1 MDALGDPE
9 GVVAGVGDQV
19 IPEFAHLFGA
29 FDEVAGAVEFE
40 PVGVAHGFAGLDAE
54 HHFVGVGLGFQHVVA
69 VIGDQGWQVEFP
81 ADF

>member
-1 MDALGDPE
+1 MDAFGDPE

-19 IPEFAHLFGA
+19 VPEFAHLFGA

-40 PVGVAHGFAGLDAE
+40 PVGVTHGFAGLDTE
-54 HHFVGVGLGFQHVVA
+54 HHFVRVGLGFQHVVA
-69 VIGDQGWQVEFP
+69 VVGDHGRQVEFP